1 MNDGM
6 LIFLACAGL
15 FSIILVV
22 AIWQLAASWRAKAVL
37 VREDEYRKLGE
48 RAIATEEDT
57 HRRLEAIGA
66 QLNDAHQRLAAI
78 ERSLTVID

>member
-1 MNDGM
+1 MNDGL

-15 FSIILVV
+15 LSIILVV
-22 AIWQLAASWRAKAVL
+22 AIWQLAASWRAKALL

-48 RAIATEEDT
+48 RAIATQEDT
-57 HRRLEAIGA
+57 QRRLEAIGT
-66 QLNDAHQRLAAI
+66 QLTEAHQRLAAI

>member
-1 MNDGM
+1 MSDGM

-37 VREDEYRKLGE
+37 IREDEYRKLGE
-48 RAIATEEDT
+48 RAITTQEDT
-57 HRRLEAIGA
+57 SRRLEGIGA
-66 QLNDAHQRLAAI
+66 QLTDAHQRHAAI
-78 ERSLTVID
+78 ERSLSVID